1 MRATKS
7 RSLAKPNTT
16 LSRPIRV
23 LEVVFLMGRGGI
35 ESYLRNIIRHV
46 DRQKFQ
52 VDLLVHIV
60 EDADHP
66 YIQELKSLGCRIIVC
81 PDPRQ
86 CLFTPWLYIRK
97 FKHLLREYGPYDIIH
112 SHAAPIDGAV
122 LNLAQAADV
131 PIRIVTCHNPPPVK
145 QLHDHKSGLESFL
158 RRFYHT
164 LSNLWIKQYATLGLG
179 VSKSSTAYMFGSKWH
194 QDARWQVLCCGIDLK
209 PFYNNVVDAN
219 ALRAAL
225 GIPKDAFVVGNVG
238 RFNRQKNHS
247 FLVEI
252 ASEVIRR
259 EQDVYFLLI
268 GEGELRSEIED
279 RINQLGLGRHFIFAG
294 LRSDVP
300 QLMLGAMDAF
310 LMPSL
315 FEGLGL
321 VLVEA
326 QAAGLPCIFT
336 HSLPDEVDNV
346 DYLIRRLDLLEGA
359 EVWAEAIVHLKKTM
373 PRRNSNA
380 ALELLKDSP
389 FNVEVAANKLFEIY
403 EHQVE
408 AIQLDLLKQST

>member
-7 RSLAKPNTT
+7 RSLAKPS
-16 LSRPIRV
+16 SRVAYPIRV

-52 VDLLVHIV
+52 VDFLVHIV

-66 YIQELKSLGCRIIVC
+66 YIQELKDLGCRIIVC

-86 CLFTPWLYIRK
+86 CLFTPWRYIRA
-97 FKHLLREYGPYDIIH
+97 FKELLREYGPYDIIH

-122 LNLAQAADV
+122 LNLAKAAGV

-145 QLHDHKSGLESFL
+145 QIHDHKAGLENLL

-164 LSNLWIKQYATLGLG
+164 LSNLWINQYATLGLG
-179 VSKSSTAYMFGSKWH
+179 VSTSATAYMFGPKWY
-194 QDARWQVLCCGIDLK
+194 QDARWQVLFCGVDLE
-209 PFYNNVVDAN
+209 PFYDAVDPL
-219 ALRAAL
+219 ALRTAL

-238 RFNRQKNHS
+238 RFNKQKNHS

-252 ASEVIRR
+252 ASEVIKR
-259 EQDVYFLLI
+259 EQNVYFLLI
-268 GEGELRSEIED
+268 GEGELRTEIEHQ
-279 RINQLGLGRHFIFAG
+279 INQLGLGRHFIFAG

-310 LMPSL
+310 LLPSW
-315 FEGLGL
+315 FEGLPL

-336 HSLPDEVDNV
+336 RSLTEEADNV
-346 DYLIRRLDLLEGA
+346 DDLIRRLDLSEGA
-359 EVWAEAIVHLKKTM
+359 EVWAEAIVHIKKTM
-373 PRRNSNA
+373 SSQRDRTA
-380 ALELLKDSP
+380 ALEQLKDSP
-389 FNVEVAANKLFEIY
+389 FNVEVAANKLFELY
-403 EHQVE
+403 EHQ
-408 AIQLDLLKQST
+408 AMQSDLLEKPA

>member
-7 RSLAKPNTT
+7 RSLAKPSTMIP
-16 LSRPIRV
+16 RPIRV

-52 VDLLVHIV
+52 VDFLVHIV

-66 YIQELKSLGCRIIVC
+66 YLQELKSLGCRIIVC

-86 CLFTPWLYIRK
+86 CLFTPWVYIRA
-97 FKHLLREYGPYDIIH
+97 FKDRLREYGPYDIIH

-122 LNLAQAADV
+122 LNLAQAEGV
-131 PIRIVTCHNPPPVK
+131 PVRIVTCHNPPPVK
-145 QLHDHKSGLESFL
+145 QLHDHKSGLENFL

-209 PFYNNVVDAN
+209 PFYNAVDAN
-219 ALRAAL
+219 ALRTAL

-252 ASEVIRR
+252 ASEVIKR

-268 GEGELRSEIED
+268 GEGELRAEIEH

-310 LMPSL
+310 LLPSL

-336 HSLPDEVDNV
+336 HSLPAEVDNV
-346 DYLIRRLDLLEGA
+346 DYLIRRLDLSEGA

-373 PRRNSNA
+373 SHRNSNA
-380 ALELLKDSP
+380 AVKLLQDSP

-408 AIQLDLLKQST
+408 AIQSELLKKST

>member
-7 RSLAKPNTT
+7 RSLAKSSAM

-35 ESYLRNIIRHV
+35 ESYLLNIIRHV

-52 VDLLVHIV
+52 VDLLVHVV

-66 YIQELKSLGCRIIVC
+66 YIEELKSLGCRIIVC

-86 CLFTPWLYIRK
+86 CLFTPWVYIRE
-97 FKHLLREYGPYDIIH
+97 FKGLLREYGPYDIIH

-122 LNLAQAADV
+122 LNLAQAAGV

-145 QLHDHKSGLESFL
+145 QLHDHKSGLENL
-158 RRFYHT
+158 RRLYHT

-179 VSKSSTAYMFGSKWH
+179 VSTSSTAYMFGSKWH

-209 PFYNNVVDAN
+209 PFYNAVDAN
-219 ALRAAL
+219 ALRTAL
-225 GIPKDAFVVGNVG
+225 GIPKNAFVVGNVG

-252 ASEVIRR
+252 ASEVIKR

-268 GEGELRSEIED
+268 GEGELRSEIEHQ
-279 RINQLGLGRHFIFAG
+279 INQLGLGRHFILAG

-300 QLMLGAMDAF
+300 QLMLGAMDTF
-310 LMPSL
+310 LMPSF

-346 DYLIRRLDLLEGA
+346 DYLMRRLDLSEGA
-359 EVWAEAIVHLKKTM
+359 EVWAEAIVHLKKRVS
-373 PRRNSNA
+373 RRDRTA
-380 ALELLKDSP
+380 ALELLRDSP

-408 AIQLDLLKQST
+408 AIQSEDLLKQST